1 MGALETVL
9 VIFLIGFAW
18 AGAIVCECE
27 GMFKHQFGRR
37 RRRVRSITKT
47 CIPRPPDEPTE

>member
-27 GMFKHQFGRR
+27 GKYKHQFGERR
-37 RRRVRSITKT
+37 RRARSVTKT
-47 CIPRPPDEPTE
+47 CVPRPPDEPTE